1 MKAEQETV
9 QIKLEGAKF
18 LKKRNCGVLRHGG
31 GGRGEGG
38 GGKCIERFFGL
49 INGVD
54 NVNITP

>member
-1 MKAEQETV
+1 MKVEQETV

-18 LKKRNCGVLRHGG
+18 LKEKKTVVCCVMG
-31 GGRGEGG
+31 GGRG

>member
-18 LKKRNCGVLRHGG
+18 LKKKKLWCAASWGG
-31 GGRGEGG
+31 GG

>member
-1 MKAEQETV
+1 MTAEQETV

-18 LKKRNCGVLRHGG
+18 LKKKTKLWYAASWGG
-31 GGRGEGG
+31 GE

>member
-18 LKKRNCGVLRHGG
+18 LKKKNCGVLRHGG
-31 GGRGEGG
+31 GGG

>member
-9 QIKLEGAKF
+9 QIELEGAKF
-18 LKKRNCGVLRHGG
+18 LKKQTNCGVLRHGG
-31 GGRGEGG
+31 GGGG
-38 GGKCIERFFGL
+38 RKCIERFFGL

>member
-18 LKKRNCGVLRHGG
+18 LKKKPCGVLRHG
-31 GGRGEGG
+31 GG

>member
-9 QIKLEGAKF
+9 QIELEGAKF
-18 LKKRNCGVLRHGG
+18 LKKQTNCGVLRHGG
-31 GGRGEGG
+31 GGGG
-38 GGKCIERFFGL
+38 GRKCIERFFGL

>member
-18 LKKRNCGVLRHGG
+18 LKKKKKTLWCATSWG
-31 GGRGEGG
+31 GG

-54 NVNITP
+54 NVNRTP

>member
-18 LKKRNCGVLRHGG
+18 LKKKNPVVCYVMGG
-31 GGRGEGG
+31 GG